1 MSASVGYAT
10 LNIIPSAKG
19 FGAALRGEINP
30 ALGPV
35 GNDAGKKTGSGI
47 IGGLKSMI
55 GPAMLATGALAM
67 GQFLSGAIS
76 SASNLQQAT
85 GAIDAIFKSSAPVMA
100 EFGASAAKHFGLA
113 KTEVAELSA
122 VLGAQLKNAGVSMDQ
137 LAPQTQNL
145 VGLGADLA
153 AMFGGTTREAVEA
166 ISSALKGERD
176 PIERYGVSLSQARI
190 DAEAAA
196 LGFDKVGGSLSS
208 EANAAATM
216 SLLMKQTADAHGAA
230 ARESDTFAARQQQL
244 AAGWENMKA
253 AIGTAFLPAAA
264 AAVGILAD
272 LINGAG
278 PLVQSIGPGLSA
290 TFSALGPAFS
300 QLGTALAQ
308 LIPNLSPLGL
318 AFQTLA
324 PVLPQISQLLSQV
337 ATVLAETLTIVAMAL
352 QPVLEAL
359 TTHLSGVLAAVLPVI
374 ANLLR
379 QLAPVIGQAAA
390 AVGGLVASLAPL
402 IGAIL
407 GSLIPVIQSLLPV
420 IEGVFGVIVAVVTV
434 ALDFV
439 SGIIAAVTLAIS
451 GDWGAAWGAISSAF
465 EGVWNAITAFLAP
478 VIEGVAAS
486 IGDTVDGISQVWNAS
501 WTAISGFFSDIW
513 DGIVSAL
520 KPVVAF
526 ISSLIQTHIDIW
538 TGIFLIFAA
547 VLKVIWDGIV
557 SVVKTVWNAIVAF
570 LTPTINAISSFIK
583 DTFEKVRRGWEV
595 VWAAVSTV
603 FTSIWN
609 GIVSFLTP
617 IINGVRTTITN
628 VVNGI
633 RSTWENIWNGIV
645 SFFTNAWNNIVSSV
659 TNKVREVGNVIGG
672 IRDKVMGAI
681 AGIGDW
687 LLSAGGDLIRGLWN
701 GISNVGN
708 WLRSKIT
715 GFFDG
720 AVGWAKD
727 ILGIHSPSRRFAEL
741 GVFVGQGFGDGID
754 SMASSVAASA
764 RGLGQAAIDAV
775 DGMPDLAIGAHLNG
789 TSRVSHAIETG
800 DGGAVGRRLAALGT
814 GNSQT
819 LNYTQNAG
827 QGLTSEQELIVAARR
842 LQHAY

>member
-19 FGAALRGEINP
+19 FGAALRGEIDP

-35 GNDAGKKTGSGI
+35 GDDAGKKTGSGI

-264 AAVGILAD
+264 GAVGILAD
-272 LINGAG
+272 LVNGAG
-278 PLVQSIGPGLSA
+278 PLIQSIGPGLSA
-290 TFSALGPAFS
+290 TFSAVGPAFS

-324 PVLPQISQLLSQV
+324 PVLPQIGQLLAQV
-337 ATVLAETLTIVAMAL
+337 ATVLAETLTVAAQAL
-352 QPVLEAL
+352 QPALESL

-374 ANLLR
+374 ANLLG
-379 QLAPVIGQAAA
+379 QLAPVIGQAVA
-390 AVGGLVASLAPL
+390 AVGGLVAALAPL

-407 GSLIPVIQSLLPV
+407 GALIPVIQSLLAI
-420 IEGVFGVIVAVVTV
+420 IEGVFGVIVTVVTV

-439 SGIIAAVTLAIS
+439 SGIISAVTLAIS

-465 EGVWNAITAFLAP
+465 EGVW
-478 VIEGVAAS
+478 S
-486 IGDTVDGISQVWNAS
+486 
-501 WTAISGFFSDIW
+501 
-513 DGIVSAL
+513 
-520 KPVVAF
+520 
-526 ISSLIQTHIDIW
+526 
-538 TGIFLIFAA
+538 
-547 VLKVIWDGIV
+547 
-557 SVVKTVWNAIVAF
+557 AIVAF
-570 LTPTINAISSFIK
+570 LTP
-583 DTFEKVRRGWEV
+583 
-595 VWAAVSTV
+595 
-603 FTSIWN
+603 
-609 GIVSFLTP
+609 
-617 IINGVRTTITN
+617 IINGIRDTIAN

-633 RSTWENIWNGIV
+633 RSTWETVWAAVKSFFSDVWNGITSFLTPIINGIRDTIANV
-645 SFFTNAWNNIVSSV
+645 VNGIRSTWESVWNGIKSFFTDTWNNIVSGVTGKVQEVASV
-659 TNKVREVGNVIGG
+659 VGG
-672 IRDKVMGAI
+672 IKDKVMAAI
-681 AGIGDW
+681 NGIGSW

-701 GISNVGN
+701 GITNVGD
-708 WLRSKIT
+708 WLKSKIT

-741 GVFVGQGFGDGID
+741 GVYVGQGFGNGID
-754 SMASSVAASA
+754 SMASRVAASA

-789 TSRVSHAIETG
+789 TARVSRAIETG

-814 GNSQT
+814 RSGPT

-827 QGLTSEQELIVAARR
+827 QGLTSEQELVVAARR
-842 LQHAY
+842 LQHAA